1 MARID
6 KIKEFIGFLKAVFI
20 TGIVI
25 MSSLIAF
32 LYKQPIADNLIVLIA
47 LVVDLVVIVLLFRK
61 IIKEINALEEIE

>member
-1 MARID
+1 M
-6 KIKEFIGFLKAVFI
+6 FI

>member
-1 MARID
+1 M
-6 KIKEFIGFLKAVFI
+6 KAVFI